1 MACFGF
7 SNQKCIEILSCA
19 IEHHEKELQN
29 AIDRN
34 IPFLINLNTRLIA
47 DMKSRLKIL
56 IEELWVD
63 SFALES
69 NNSNNAKNNEKS
81 G

>member
-1 MACFGF
+1 MTCFGF
-7 SNQKCIEILSCA
+7 LNQKFIEILSCA
-19 IEHHEKELQN
+19 IEYHVKELQN
-29 AIDRN
+29 AINRN

-47 DMKSRLKIL
+47 DMKYRLKFL
-56 IEELWVD
+56 IEELWED